1 MGICCNEMTIYT
13 SRVYF
18 IRWKKRPYPEGG
30 GHQNSQER
38 RCRPTLVCRALDISH
53 KILSAVRITW
63 YNCPRTGR
71 VETHVV
77 WTHIL
82 RFWNAQDGRA
92 LQILLSLL
100 KTRVYKYY
108 PLLSSGHEYRCSCIW
123 PGNAFDLH
131 SMFQQPPLM
140 PPPMVTIHSHS
151 QYSQWSGDRWSAQH
165 HADPDWLDANKARW
179 DNTDRV

>member
-1 MGICCNEMTIYT
+1 MGICCNEMTKYYIYT

-18 IRWKKRPYPEGG
+18 IRWKKRPYPDGG
-30 GHQNSQER
+30 GHQNLQER
-38 RCRPTLVCRALDISH
+38 QCRLTLVCWALDISH

-92 LQILLSLL
+92 LQILLSFL
-100 KTRVYKYY
+100 KTRVYKYC
-108 PLLSSGHEYRCSCIW
+108 PLLSS
-123 PGNAFDLH
+123 
-131 SMFQQPPLM
+131 
-140 PPPMVTIHSHS
+140 VTSI
-151 QYSQWSGDRWSAQH
+151 GA
-165 HADPDWLDANKARW
+165 HAH
-179 DNTDRV
+179 DRVTDLTFIQCFNSHHWCRPQR